1 MRRPDQQT
9 TTRPTTG
16 PAPGAGTGT
25 DADATVDAPPGKAE
39 EQDRHPTGTGPAAEG
54 HPPGT

>member
-16 PAPGAGTGT
+16 PAPETGTGT
-25 DADATVDAPPGKAE
+25 DAPAADAT
-39 EQDRHPTGTGPAAEG
+39 
-54 HPPGT
+54 